1 MAPDIRIDVQLDEQQ
16 WGKHLAEQTREGLIS
31 STPWMP
37 PVWFYDERGSDLF
50 DQITRL
56 PEYYPTEAEREIL
69 AAHSDEIATI
79 TDANTLV
86 ELGSGTSDKT
96 RLLIDAL
103 RRHGSLQ
110 TFGPMDCAESTL
122 REASEQIAA
131 QHPGLGISGL
141 VGDFN
146 AHLAHLPR
154 GGNRLIA
161 FLGSTIGNFNP
172 EGRAAFLAHLGSIAD
187 PGDYILL
194 GTDLVKSES
203 RLEDA
208 YNDSQ
213 GVTAEFNLNAL
224 AVMNRELDAD
234 FDLAG
239 FKHHAPWVADKS
251 RIEMRLIALGD
262 QHVSIP
268 GLGITLAIADGE
280 WIQTEVSTKFTA
292 PQVASELAGVGLDVV
307 RQWTDPAGDFLVT
320 LARAPLA

>member
-31 STPWMP
+31 PTPWMP

-56 PEYYPTEAEREIL
+56 PEYYPTEAERAIL
-69 AAHSDEIATI
+69 AVHSDEIASI
-79 TDANTLV
+79 TNANTLV

-122 REASEQIAA
+122 RDASEQIAA
-131 QHPGLGISGL
+131 QHPGLVISGL

-251 RIEMRLIALGD
+251 RIEMRLIALGE